1 MIYKKYKS
9 EIGLVIALAIY
20 VIFLQISGIHCPIRY
35 LSGISCP
42 GCGMSRACLSALRL
56 DFASAFYYNPAWVA
70 LLPAGVGYFV
80 LKIKGRRRL
89 AVATLALFCA
99 ILVAVYI
106 TRLVIGD
113 SPIVTV
119 NLRDGAIYKLISRLS
134 EFISKSIL

>member
-9 EIGLVIALAIY
+9 EICLVIALAIY
-20 VIFLQISGIHCPIRY
+20 VLFLQISGINCPIRY

-56 DFASAFYYNPAWVA
+56 DFAAAFYYNPAWVV
-70 LLPAGVGYFV
+70 LLPAGVGYFT
-80 LKIKGRRRL
+80 LRIKGRRRL

-113 SPIVTV
+113 SAVVTV
-119 NLRDGAIYKLISRLS
+119 NIRDGAIYKLLAKLS
-134 EFISKSIL
+134 ELVAK

>member
-1 MIYKKYKS
+1 MVYKKYKS

-20 VIFLQISGIHCPIRY
+20 VLFLQISGIHCPIRY

-56 DFASAFYYNPAWVA
+56 DFAMAFYYNPAWVA

-80 LKIKGRRRL
+80 LKIKGHRRL
-89 AVATLALFCA
+89 AFAIAGLFFAL
-99 ILVAVYI
+99 LVTVYI
-106 TRLVIGD
+106 TRLIIGD

-119 NLRDGAIYKLISRLS
+119 ELSDGAVYKLIRRLA
-134 EFISKSIL
+134 ELASK